1 MTTREFRVGMADHAL
16 NLVLMVGLL
25 SFIIYFFVYP
35 VISGYLEVEGGD
47 IRTKILII
55 GLAAAIPLG
64 LAAGFVTQFRE
75 NWSIRIIVTG
85 ERIVN
90 GDTEL
95 AWEDVVSVVMPE
107 STDKSGGKFGL
118 KVEDRAGKELLVP
131 KNIRDFQEL
140 LDIVRQIIPD
150 GVAIKTCSNHTKRTT
165 P

>member
-1 MTTREFRVGMADHAL
+1 MTTREFRVGMADYAL

-47 IRTKILII
+47 IHTKILII

-64 LAAGFVTQFRE
+64 LAAGFVTQFRK

-140 LDIVRQIIPD
+140 LDIVRQMIPD
-150 GVAIKTCSNHTKRTT
+150 DVAIETCSNHTKKIT